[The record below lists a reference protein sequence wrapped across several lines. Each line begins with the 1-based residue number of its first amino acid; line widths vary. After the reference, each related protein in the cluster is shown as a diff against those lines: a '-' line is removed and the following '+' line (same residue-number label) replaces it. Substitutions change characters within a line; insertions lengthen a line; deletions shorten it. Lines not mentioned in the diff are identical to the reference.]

1 MYAPT
6 FVIAI
11 LLITAPEPPSPIESG
26 RSGPIRDV
34 IRNLALQWELLDP
47 REERFLKPE
56 DFATDLAVVRRR
68 VQELWDAPRLH
79 EGIRFPDKNS
89 VNQMLAFNRS
99 YKRHLDLMK
108 PLLPDQQETVR
119 AALRETDQLYQVWD
133 KVHDARSEI
142 YYVPVR
148 RLALK
153 HLRDLVGPE
162 AYYTGRLPPHVPVWR
177 FQEVK

>member
-1 MYAPT
+1 MYAPMC
-6 FVIAI
+6 VVAV
-11 LLITAPEPPSPIESG
+11 LLITAPEPLSIESG
-26 RSGPIRDV
+26 RSGPLREV
-34 IRNLALQWELLDP
+34 IRSVALHCELLDP
-47 REERFLKPE
+47 REERFLKAE

-68 VQELWDAPRLH
+68 YQELWDAPRLH
-79 EGIRFPDKNS
+79 DGMRFPDKCS
-89 VNQMLAFNRS
+89 VSQMLAFNRS

-108 PLLPDQQETVR
+108 SLLPDQQEVVR
-119 AALRETDQLYQVWD
+119 AALRETDQLYHVWD

-153 HLRDLVGPE
+153 HLRELVGPE